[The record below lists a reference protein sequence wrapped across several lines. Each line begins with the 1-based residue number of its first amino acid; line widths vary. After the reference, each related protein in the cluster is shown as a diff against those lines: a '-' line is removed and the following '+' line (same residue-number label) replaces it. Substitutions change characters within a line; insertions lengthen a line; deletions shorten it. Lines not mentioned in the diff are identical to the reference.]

1 MEGNLKLRT
10 QSFYNYVQLLYREV
24 TGILLYQG
32 SQDQF
37 SFKHPERSKGCF
49 VGNIGRENP
58 WLSKIFNFLKK

>member
-37 SFKHPERSKGCF
+37 SLQ
-49 VGNIGRENP
+49 NIQSAARDV
-58 WLSKIFNFLKK
+58 L